1 MDNQNAEG
9 KAMGVLVRNRGKLTM
24 TRGGNARM
32 VVDATK
38 GNEAIGILLENGGEA
53 NITEKDNACM
63 EVGNSRQTSQG
74 QMEAPTNQ
82 QKGRA
87 TGIKVG
93 EGCKLDMTR
102 KDNAILSVVPN
113 SECWV
118 EGVFN
123 DGTADISEED
133 NAKIHFGRQ
142 EKVSQNQSD
151 VSGTQQKD
159 ALVAPQKNR
168 IKIRIVEKSL
178 DANITFGENEV
189 KENDVLMVEKEVV
202 VTSNNGQQR
211 NLK

>member
-9 KAMGVLVRNRGKLTM
+9 KAMGVLVRNTGKLTM

-63 EVGNSRQTSQG
+63 E
-74 QMEAPTNQ
+74 
-82 QKGRA
+82 GRA

-123 DGTADISEED
+123 EGTADISEED
-133 NAKIHFGRQ
+133 NAKSHFGRQ
-142 EKVSQNQSD
+142 EKVSQNQND

-159 ALVAPQKNR
+159 ALVEPQKNR
-168 IKIRIVEKSL
+168 IKIRIVEKTL

-189 KENDVLMVEKEVV
+189 KENDVLMVEKEVI